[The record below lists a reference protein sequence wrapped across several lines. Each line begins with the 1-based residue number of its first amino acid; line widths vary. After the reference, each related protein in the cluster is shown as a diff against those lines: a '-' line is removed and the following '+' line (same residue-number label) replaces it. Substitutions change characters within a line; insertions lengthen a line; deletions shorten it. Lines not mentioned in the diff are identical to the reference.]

1 MFTMSRERRLYSFK
15 LMIRQVIEM
24 AVKCNSCGHVNEDE
38 SIIQRHDDG
47 KPKFVIGKHAPFKCV
62 KCGSNDIVSIDKK

>member
-1 MFTMSRERRLYSFK
+1 
-15 LMIRQVIEM
+15 M